1 MHRTATIILILL
13 FILLNAGCT
22 GVYSGD
28 KTPAS
33 GTPEKIV
40 VQAPLAPPTAP
51 LFKMAGEVLPDGTP
65 LEIIFYKSVEEA
77 TTRVVKG
84 EADFSVLPVNVA
96 AKLYNKGVDISL
108 ANVSTWG
115 ILYLVSLE
123 SDVREWTDLRGEEL
137 YVGARGSTPDV
148 LTQYFLSRSGL
159 KDGEAHLTYLDSPEI
174 ARMMINGLVKNAV
187 LPEPMLTQVLMNRKE
202 ARVIRD
208 FYSDWQQYEG
218 ESTAL
223 PQAGMVVLNQFAR
236 NYPGT
241 VSEFHRAY
249 AGALDWT
256 VANPAEA
263 APLVEASA
271 SIPAPVFVQSMERTR
286 LRFVPGSK
294 ARADVDVYLSRLLD
308 FSPEMV
314 GGKLP
319 DEKFYL
325 SD

>member
-137 YVGARGSTPDV
+137 YVGARDSTPDV

-159 KDGEAHLTYLDSPEI
+159 KDGEAHLNYLDSPEI

-187 LPEPMLTQVLMNRKE
+187 LPEPMLTQVLMNHKE

-218 ESTAL
+218 DSTAL

-241 VSEFHRAY
+241 ISEFHRA
-249 AGALDWT
+249 
-256 VANPAEA
+256 
-263 APLVEASA
+263 
-271 SIPAPVFVQSMERTR
+271 F
-286 LRFVPGSK
+286 
-294 ARADVDVYLSRLLD
+294 
-308 FSPEMV
+308 
-314 GGKLP
+314 
-319 DEKFYL
+319 
-325 SD
+325 